1 MFTSMFAKTETFET
15 KYPLFV
21 DIFSEPFIRQNMM
34 NNEDLV
40 RKYNAN
46 NAIIKTFIYEL
57 RKRFDIETVRKIVE
71 DTILKFPDNLLITF
85 VTSYLNSD
93 EATKSNSDVVSY
105 FKKTMN
111 LPKNSEECINYIT
124 ENGIVASRKYKD
136 LPNIVI
142 DDKYKELR
150 SDTYTYYEGKKNV
163 KLDDVYYDLTYPE
176 RELVIDLLEKGS
188 FDLLDPIFERFD
200 YSLRTVLSILTIKGI
215 DSKIINHEVVES
227 LTPYFTMLMILF
239 IIETEKHVNV
249 INNLVEL
256 INTSRWE
263 MIKYLICYSLI
274 DSLGDLS
281 VIEVSSLNDE
291 ELKSKFTIEEIKL
304 GKKED

>member
-150 SDTYTYYEGKKNV
+150 SDTYTYYEGKQNV

-215 DSKIINHEVVES
+215 DSRIINHEVVDA

-239 IIETEKHVNV
+239 IIETDKHFNV
-249 INNLVEL
+249 INNLIEL
-256 INTSRWE
+256 INTSRWK